1 MALTDAPRLLTA
13 RLDLRVPV
21 AADLAA
27 MAAIV
32 AHPQTGRYL
41 GPASEF
47 SDHFTRFQR
56 NCGSWFLHGYGSFM
70 LRRRGR
76 GELIGNAGVF
86 HSHRGL
92 GADFDD
98 SPEAGWILAHDQVG
112 QSLGREA
119 MGAALA
125 WFEREH
131 GPRRIVCM
139 TAPEN
144 GASIALAEKLG
155 FSPMRDAELPD
166 GDAVRLLER
175 LP

>member
-1 MALTDAPRLLTA
+1 MSAQPVIVTERLELWLPTK
-13 RLDLRVPV
+13 DDIVP
-21 AADLAA
+21 

-41 GPASEF
+41 GRGSEF

-112 QSLGREA
+112 QGLGREA
-119 MGAALA
+119 MSAALA

-131 GPRRIVCM
+131 GPQRIVCM
-139 TAPEN
+139 TAPAN
-144 GASIALAEKLG
+144 AASIALAEKLG
-155 FSPMRDAELPD
+155 FSPMRDAVLPD